1 MNNLV
6 SLNYLN
12 DYDVQN
18 CEKALEKALEEIN
31 AKSLFSSKMTV
42 LIKPCLN
49 GPYSPNLAETTHPN
63 VVMALIKLLTKMG
76 VKCIVADSWY
86 KKYTTAHLDK
96 IYFETGLLEVANLTM
111 GDLNHD
117 LSTTEIDIP
126 TGVVTKKIK
135 VLNVVKKVDAIINV
149 GKLKM
154 DSQFGVIGVANNL
167 FGLVPGDVKNQVLNR
182 LETLADFNNYIID
195 MVEAFK
201 DKIVLNI
208 IDAIVALEANK
219 TQRMLSLLGV
229 SENMFSLDASL
240 FNILGIDLKNT
251 IISQANDRGLVSID
265 KPYELVGEKIEKF
278 VEDDFA
284 KYEFN
289 NESKINKNNL
299 TKTIYFMNNQKRVKI
314 YSKKCKG
321 CSVCSKIC
329 PTGAI
334 KMKYDKNGELYA
346 HVDYKKCIFCYKC
359 HTACPYKIVDMIT
372 PCGYKNTDRKIS
384 KYN

>member
-18 CEKALEKALEEIN
+18 CEKALEKALEDIN
-31 AKSLFSSKMTV
+31 AKSIFSSKMTV

-86 KKYTTAHLDK
+86 KKYTNTHLDK

-111 GDLNHD
+111 GDLN
-117 LSTTEIDIP
+117 
-126 TGVVTKKIK
+126 
-135 VLNVVKKVDAIINV
+135 NV

-154 DSQFGVIGVANNL
+154 DSQFGVIGVTNNL

-201 DKIVLNI
+201 GKIVLNI

-240 FNILGIDLKNT
+240 FDILGIDLKNT
-251 IISQANDRGLVSID
+251 IISQANDRGFVSID

-314 YSKKCKG
+314 DSKKCKG
-321 CSVCSKIC
+321 CSLCSKIC